1 MACVVGVVVPVPVL
15 SRSGDEDDELDD
27 AAEAEEEDAEEEVL
41 RERGRV
47 GRRWWCMRWE
57 AVGQRGRVEVGGE
70 EVGGVRVPMLLLLPL
85 RERLLKLEGDPDPR
99 AGW

>member
-1 MACVVGVVVPVPVL
+1 MPPVLVFALVPVI
-15 SRSGDEDDELDD
+15 SMSGDGEELELDD
-27 AAEAEEEDAEEEVL
+27 AEPEPEPEEEVL

-70 EVGGVRVPMLLLLPL
+70 EVGGVRVPVLLLPL
-85 RERLLKLEGDPDPR
+85 ERLLKLEGDPR

>member
-1 MACVVGVVVPVPVL
+1 MACLVVVVVPVPVI
-15 SRSGDEDDELDD
+15 SMSGDEDDELDD

-70 EVGGVRVPMLLLLPL
+70 EVGGVRVPVLLPPPL
-85 RERLLKLEGDPDPR
+85 RERLLKLAGDPR
-99 AGW
+99 EKW

>member
-1 MACVVGVVVPVPVL
+1 
-15 SRSGDEDDELDD
+15 
-27 AAEAEEEDAEEEVL
+27 
-41 RERGRV
+41 
-47 GRRWWCMRWE
+47 MRWE